1 MYLKLL
7 CHSRC
12 VNCSINKYGRIRQTY
27 LKRRTEIVQ
36 TFNLPKLCN
45 FITSFKKKSEKW
57 YHIKSMDFCYKFLL
71 QMIKKLSNCNY
82 QLQFYQDNSNN
93 FVCNCEEFY
102 YMIFV
107 SFFNNIKIIVGDDN
121 LSLF

>member
-1 MYLKLL
+1 
-7 CHSRC
+7 
-12 VNCSINKYGRIRQTY
+12 
-27 LKRRTEIVQ
+27 
-36 TFNLPKLCN
+36 
-45 FITSFKKKSEKW
+45 
-57 YHIKSMDFCYKFLL
+57 
-71 QMIKKLSNCNY
+71 MIKKLSNCNY